1 MSTPTTNPS
10 GKTSAKAAKPP
21 IAHGSHARAYEYRD
35 RLFFCS
41 VAGAAETD
49 QITILAG
56 HAGDEAVG
64 DAIIE
69 HLNDYHTTALPAD
82 DAAAAPEW
90 QAYKSSGAK
99 SASQFEANLWHI
111 DLESAQWLVEV
122 RARPRKGLREDVAVG
137 AHGAVNDPA
146 DIGAAFR
153 IALKGAKA
161 LRAGGVI

>member
-1 MSTPTTNPS
+1 MSTS
-10 GKTSAKAAKPP
+10 SKTSAKIAKPP

-41 VAGAAETD
+41 VAGDTETD

-69 HLNDYHTTALPAD
+69 HLNDYHASPMPTD
-82 DAAAAPEW
+82 GDAVPEW

-99 SASQFEANLWHI
+99 SASQFEANLWHV

-122 RARPRKGLREDVAVG
+122 RARPRKSLREDVAVG